1 MKRLISLVLVFLI
14 SFSFVF
20 ADTADSSVPYKDD
33 ILVSDIPITYGD
45 AGFRERILQ
54 RTNGERDPI
63 GLILTGG
70 SARACAHI
78 GVLKYLE
85 EQGIVPDFIISN
97 SMGSIIGMLY
107 AAGLTPD
114 QIEQFML
121 SGDISNFF
129 DITLPIRGGLVVPAG
144 FKTMINSIVGDDF
157 RIEDTE
163 IPIMVVCEDL
173 VTKREIRIAE
183 GNFSDILI
191 ASFAL
196 PVYFD
201 PQVYRGHYLIDGG
214 VVSLAPIDAA
224 YDYSDTIILSTAFY
238 DVPEMNLVNPITI
251 LNASFDVGKRQKASS
266 DMKVHDNFIWI
277 RCGVENFSFMA
288 FDRAV
293 EMAEIGYGSAAEKK
307 SELDKLYKA
316 GSVSE
321 ELNALRAEKQPLID
335 KVNKNLYYFERVES
349 TKPITLLGFGFGS
362 KQDSA
367 SPYYLSNTTYLN
379 LRYGFNYRGL
389 ECGAGAGVGFDTYDL
404 SRSQTYFTTGGT
416 VSYYPLENMRIG
428 GEFYTDLGRKNAG
441 WKPTLFFRQ
450 SFDYIPI
457 STRDRFRLAVHQTME
472 YYKDYADIYGTASLF
487 SIGMDGK
494 YVFSW
499 GNVWT
504 KNNLMVAGDSIIF
517 GNSKAYM
524 QLSGGA
530 RAFVDPSH
538 TIYIDA
544 SAFSRFTLDGRGSVP
559 LFFSDGYSS
568 TMIGYGAFA
577 VHSDVKYHNTIIGIA
592 SGYKLPFNPTFGEF
606 LIFEA
611 TELGLYADMLIQDS
625 HVGFS
630 CGLDFQCITSLIG
643 LVKFPMRLKLGYE
656 YRTDN
661 KSAFVS
667 SLIFAV
673 KY

>member
-1 MKRLISLVLVFLI
+1 MKRLISLLLVLLI
-14 SFSFVF
+14 SLSFIF
-20 ADTADSSVPYKDD
+20 ADTSDSSASYKDD

-45 AGFRERILQ
+45 ESFRERIFE
-54 RTNGERDPI
+54 RTKGERDPI

-107 AAGLTPD
+107 AAGLTPS
-114 QIEQFML
+114 QIEQFLL

-129 DITLPIRGGLVVPAG
+129 DITLPIRGGLVVSTG

-157 RIEDTE
+157 RVEDTE
-163 IPIMVVCEDL
+163 IPVMVVCEDL

-201 PQVYRGHYLIDGG
+201 PQIYNGHYLIDGG

-266 DMKVHDNFIWI
+266 DMKVHDDFIWI

-288 FDRAV
+288 FDKAV
-293 EMAEIGYGSAAEKK
+293 EMAAIGYSSASEKK
-307 SELDKLYKA
+307 SELAKLYKA
-316 GSVSE
+316 GTVSDE
-321 ELNALRAEKQPLID
+321 MKALRAEKQPLIN

-349 TKPITLLGFGFGS
+349 ARPTTLVGFDFGS
-362 KQDSA
+362 KQDTA
-367 SPYYLSNTTYLN
+367 SPYFLSNTTFLN
-379 LRYGFNYRGL
+379 LRYGFNYKSL
-389 ECGAGAGVGFDTYDL
+389 ECGAGAGIGFDTYDL
-404 SRSQTYFTTGGT
+404 SRSQTFFTTGGD
-416 VSYYPLENMRIG
+416 VSYYPLENLRIG
-428 GEFYTDLGRKNAG
+428 GEFYMDLGRKDAG
-441 WKPTLFFRQ
+441 WKPTLFFRE
-450 SFDYIPI
+450 SLDYIPI

-472 YYKDYADIYGTASLF
+472 YYKDYADIYGTASIF
-487 SIGMDGK
+487 SLGMDGK
-494 YVFSW
+494 YAFSW

-504 KNNLMVAGDSIIF
+504 KNNLMIAGTSIIYE
-517 GNSKAYM
+517 NCRNYM

-530 RAFVDPSH
+530 RAFVNPSH

-544 SAFSRFTLDGRGSVP
+544 SAFSRFTLDGRGNVP

-568 TMIGYGAFA
+568 TMIGYGASA
-577 VHSDVKYHNTIIGIA
+577 IYSAVKYHNTIIGA
-592 SGYKLPFNPTFGEF
+592 AVGYKLPFNPTFGEF
-606 LIFEA
+606 LIFED
-611 TELGLYADMLIQDS
+611 TELGLYADMLIQDKK
-625 HVGFS
+625 VGFS

-643 LVKFPMRLKLGYE
+643 LVKFPMRMKLGYE